1 MRVGVVQR
9 TVRIGIQFMKGGC
22 YGFVSFQSSEN
33 WVNVKLTTF
42 ENPYIERLDVTH
54 RRLRPFRKG

>member
-1 MRVGVVQR
+1 
-9 TVRIGIQFMKGGC
+9 MKGGC